1 MKTVTVTLN
10 EKQVKSLVFW
20 VEWTKEDMERIN
32 LRYQYNC
39 RIGAIDGDS
48 NAYKE
53 MIDSVL
59 ELVGSLT

>member
-10 EKQVKSLVFW
+10 EKQVKDLVCW
-20 VEWTKEDMERIN
+20 VEWTKEDMAVIEYHYRQRVVN
-32 LRYQYNC
+32 
-39 RIGAIDGDS
+39 GSIDGNVNDF
-48 NAYKE
+48 KE